1 MSPDYKKLYKLLGH
15 QFNDVSLLQAALTH
29 RSVRGKNNERLE
41 FLGDAILNFIIAA
54 ALFDQSPHAKEGEL
68 SRLRAGLVNGETL
81 AEIAQ
86 EFTLGEY
93 LRLGPGELKS
103 GGARRKSILADALE
117 AIIGAIYFDSDIHN
131 CRERVLAWFD
141 DRLKTI
147 THSGNKKDAK
157 TQLQEYL
164 QSRKLQLPIYSV
176 LSVEGQAHKQIFH
189 VSCQV
194 EDFTITTEGSGNSRR
209 AAEQIAAQKF
219 LELITNKS
227 SLGI

>member
-1 MSPDYKKLYKLLGH
+1 MSSDYKKLNKLLGY
-15 QFNDVSLLQAALTH
+15 QFNNAELLQAALSH

-54 ALFDQSPHAKEGEL
+54 ALFDQCPHAKEGEL

-81 AEIAQ
+81 AELAQ

-103 GGARRKSILADALE
+103 GGARRKSILADAIE
-117 AIIGAIYFDSDIHN
+117 AIIGAIYFDSDMNI
-131 CRERVLAWFD
+131 CRERVLSWFES
-141 DRLKTI
+141 RLKEI
-147 THSGNKKDAK
+147 TFSGTKKDPK

-164 QSRKLQLPIYSV
+164 QARKLQLPIYAV
-176 LSVEGQAHKQIFH
+176 LSVDGEAHKQVFH

-194 EDFTITTEGSGNSRR
+194 DGFSFLTEGAGNSRR
-209 AAEQIAAQKF
+209 AAEQIAAQQF
-219 LELITNKS
+219 LELIIKK
-227 SLGI
+227 